1 MEEDSP
7 EGGEVERAV
16 VVVGEEGDT
25 HVDVGEGETEAA
37 TVAAGEEVIVIYRII
52 NSFLW
57 IIMYNYKI
65 KTSFVSL
72 PSASRG

>member
-7 EGGEVERAV
+7 EEGEVERA

-37 TVAAGEEVIVIYRII
+37 TVAVVVEVIVIIYR
-52 NSFLW
+52 SFPR
-57 IIMYNYKI
+57 I
-65 KTSFVSL
+65 KNVQF
-72 PSASRG
+72 

>member
-7 EGGEVERAV
+7 EEGEVERA

-37 TVAAGEEVIVIYRII
+37 TVAVVVEVIVIYR
-52 NSFLW
+52 SFPR
-57 IIMYNYKI
+57 I
-65 KTSFVSL
+65 KNV
-72 PSASRG
+72 